1 MAFPKRGEDRA
12 TALVAVAF
20 FAYVALRAVRVPI
33 VHDEAFSYLNFV
45 GRPFATIVSVE
56 TVEPVNNHVL
66 NSLLARVASLA
77 FGPSEWALR
86 LPNVLAFGVFLACGI
101 ALFRRFSGTA
111 ARVSGFLLFAANPFL
126 LELFSLSR
134 GYGLGLAF
142 LSAALLAFV
151 RAEEGPDSARRDLL
165 LGGLSGFL
173 AVFANLAF
181 LLPVLALLGVVAVR
195 NRRVL
200 RRSAPLL
207 AVAPLLVAAILGP
220 RIVALKRAGQFYA
233 GGTKGFFADTV
244 GSLVRITE
252 EGAGGGPLVRAI
264 VVAATAGLL
273 LLALVGIL
281 APSLAG
287 GGRIARVAG
296 SVLLLAAAGSV
307 TQHYLLGTPYLEDRT
322 AIFFV
327 PLLALGAAGGLDAL
341 EASPRS
347 PARIAGRTC
356 AVVLAALALTLLVR
370 SANVD
375 RTTLWRY
382 DADVRRVVDDLTA
395 LHAEGLGR
403 IRIGGNWVF
412 EPALNFYRETRRLEW
427 LEPIVRNDALDRCNV
442 VLTSVYDRVPVPE
455 GEFLERRG
463 FPLSGNVLLVRV
475 HPAGS
480 GRRLREDAGLTGSID
495 DPAED
500 ETVHGTLRVRGWAR
514 IPGEDLRVAIHI
526 DGFIRMDASGERKP
540 RPDVANAVPSLGDCS
555 GAGYV
560 AVIPFRPGDE
570 GRHVIEVVFASAD
583 GRERHYD
590 ARRFTW
596 IR

>member
-1 MAFPKRGEDRA
+1 MVLPKRGADRA
-12 TALVAVAF
+12 TALVAVALF
-20 FAYVALRAVRVPI
+20 LYVALRAACVPI
-33 VHDEAFSYLNFV
+33 VHDEAFSYRNFA
-45 GRPFATIVSVE
+45 GRSFATILSSE
-56 TVEPVNNHVL
+56 TPEPANNHVL
-66 NSLLARVASLA
+66 NSLLVRVAALA
-77 FGPSEWALR
+77 LGPSEWTLR
-86 LPNVLAFGVFLACGI
+86 LPNVLAFALFLVCGI
-101 ALFRRFSGTA
+101 ALVRRFSGSA
-111 ARVSGFLLFAANPFL
+111 PRVCGFLLFAGNPFL

-142 LSAALLAFV
+142 LAAALLAFV
-151 RAEEGPDSARRDLL
+151 RAEEAPDSARRDLL

-181 LLPVLALLGVVAVR
+181 LLPVLALLGVVVVR

-200 RRSAPLL
+200 RRWAPFL
-207 AVAPLLVAAILGP
+207 AVAPLLVVAILGP

-252 EGAGGGPLVRAI
+252 EGANGGPLVHAI
-264 VVAATAGLL
+264 VVTATVGLL

-296 SVLLLAAAGSV
+296 SVLLLAATGSV
-307 TQHYLLGTPYLEDRT
+307 AQHFLLGTPYLEDRT

-327 PLLALGAAGGLDAL
+327 PLLALGAAAGLDAL
-341 EASPRS
+341 GASPRS
-347 PARIAGRTC
+347 PARIAGRTF
-356 AVVLAALALTLLVR
+356 AGVLAALALALLAR

-455 GEFLERRG
+455 GEFLKRRG
-463 FPLSGNVLLVRV
+463 FSLSGNVLLVRV

-480 GRRLREDAGLTGSID
+480 GRTPREDPSLPGSL
-495 DPAED
+495 D
-500 ETVHGTLRVRGWAR
+500 EPVDGAVVSGSLRIRGWAR
-514 IPGEDLRVAIHI
+514 EPGQDLAVSILI
-526 DGFIRMDASGERKP
+526 DGIPSAAPVTRVP
-540 RPDVANAVPSLGDCS
+540 RPDVAAALPSLADCS
-555 GAGYV
+555 GAGWELT
-560 AVIPFRPGDE
+560 IPLRPGDA
-570 GRHVIEVVFASAD
+570 GRHTVEVVFTSAD
-583 GRERHYD
+583 GRERHY
-590 ARRFTW
+590 AVRRFTW
-596 IR
+596 RK